1 MARPKAGEAISPR
14 RRTPAE
20 LAKLDALAV
29 EAKRAGNL
37 KEWRRARALQR
48 YIGGDKVIAIAED
61 MDVCRAAVNQW
72 LRWYEAQGADGLR
85 SRKAAG
91 APPRLSQDQRD
102 ELVALIEAGPQ
113 PVGYTGGV
121 WTGPRIGDL
130 IFKRFGVRYHNQHIP
145 RLLGQLGFSLQRPR
159 KRLARAD
166 AQAQAVWVRER
177 LPAIK
182 KKRRAAAES

>member
-1 MARPKAGEAISPR
+1 VARAKAGEAISAR

-20 LAKLDALAV
+20 RAKLDALVV
-29 EAKRAGNL
+29 EAKRVGDL
-37 KEWRRARALQR
+37 KEWRRGRALQR
-48 YIGGDKVIAIAED
+48 YLDGDKVIAIAAD
-61 MDVCRAAVNQW
+61 MAVCRAAVNQW
-72 LRWYEAQGADGLR
+72 LGWYEAQGADGLR
-85 SRKAAG
+85 SRKATG

-113 PVGYTGGV
+113 AAGYDGGV
-121 WTGPRIGDL
+121 WTGPRIGHL
-130 IFKRFGVRYHNQHIP
+130 IQKRFGVRYHNQHIP

-166 AQAQAVWVRER
+166 AELQAVWIRER

-182 KKRRAAAES
+182 KKRRAAVGS